1 MWQAYNDNDHWIG
14 SSCVQNFQ
22 HMASFV
28 WRNFWKLINIIFSS
42 KSFHKSVFFF
52 CYFEWKIYF
61 ESCEKFINIILFVDY
76 IKFDPQIFDCYIY
89 FVLNIFFQFHLLE
102 FDFYINFGLHFYNC
116 YLFFPY
122 NFLIEIFYL
131 SNLVLVLLIV
141 T

>member
-1 MWQAYNDNDHWIG
+1 MTTIIELVHRVFKI
-14 SSCVQNFQ
+14 F
-22 HMASFV
+22 
-28 WRNFWKLINIIFSS
+28 NIWPRLFDETFESWSIEYFLV
-42 KSFHKSVFFF
+42 KVFIKVFFF

-131 SNLVLVLLIV
+131 PNLVLVLLIV